1 MAARVA
7 HHTMPRPSP
16 QRQPRASSAARRR
29 VSSGSASGLASMTA
43 LIRRSSPSASSSGD
57 VHANVFS
64 ADEASIAGRR
74 SARGG
79 AYHDVCWG
87 SEVPCRHQCD
97 AERRSRIQIPFAPPL
112 SLSQCGPA
120 DAVRQSRHCGAG
132 LGLVG
137 DVRKGRA
144 GYGRTRFGPVSLT
157 GIDAVP
163 LRQSADRWQRWP
175 AAVRARS
182 AAYFLVVR
190 LSLRAVCAAR
200 SSPMADRV
208 RSNASR

>member
-1 MAARVA
+1 VRELRGVSDNMQDYDA
-7 HHTMPRPSP
+7 
-16 QRQPRASSAARRR
+16 R
-29 VSSGSASGLASMTA
+29 VSSLSSAHGPRMSTRVVCP
-43 LIRRSSPSASSSGD
+43 RRSGRAWLCKGMQGRSGRGPVVTTIPRVLIGLSRQRLLAHWAAKSRERGPEVHISSP
-57 VHANVFS
+57 
-64 ADEASIAGRR
+64 
-74 SARGG
+74 
-79 AYHDVCWG
+79 
-87 SEVPCRHQCD
+87 
-97 AERRSRIQIPFAPPL
+97 PPL

-182 AAYFLVVR
+182 AAYLLVVR